1 MPPNSSTTAR
11 WLTYAGILP
20 FAAGLAGQL
29 FAPEAAP
36 WREWTAA
43 YGAVIAAFIAGIHW
57 AVHLFYGDK
66 APINLL
72 ISSNVL
78 ALAAWGA
85 LLLPAGPGP
94 FRLLVVVFLALVLID
109 RRLHRVG
116 LIPDW
121 FYRLRLQASA
131 AVSLC
136 LLGMAAAVM

>member
-11 WLTYAGILP
+11 WLTFAGILP
-20 FAAGLAGQL
+20 FAAGLAGQV

-57 AVHLFYGDK
+57 AVHLFFGDK
-66 APINLL
+66 APVNLL

-109 RRLHRVG
+109 RRLHRAE

-136 LLGMAAAVM
+136 LLGMAVAVM

>member
-1 MPPNSSTTAR
+1 MPPNASTTAR

-57 AVHLFYGDK
+57 AVHLFFGDK
-66 APINLL
+66 APVNLL

-85 LLLPAGPGP
+85 LLLPAGSGP

-109 RRLHRVG
+109 RRLHRAE

-136 LLGMAAAVM
+136 LLGMAVAVM

>member
-1 MPPNSSTTAR
+1 MPPNSTTIAR
-11 WLTYAGILP
+11 GLTYAGILP

-57 AVHLFYGDK
+57 AVHLFFGDK
-66 APINLL
+66 APVNLL

-94 FRLLVVVFLALVLID
+94 FRLLVLVFLALVLID
-109 RRLHRVG
+109 RRLYRAE

-136 LLGMAAAVM
+136 LLGMAVAVM

>member
-1 MPPNSSTTAR
+1 MSPNSITTAC

-20 FAAGLAGQL
+20 FAAGLVGQV

-57 AVHLFYGDK
+57 AVHLFFGDK
-66 APINLL
+66 APVNLL

-94 FRLLVVVFLALVLID
+94 FRLLVLVFLALVLID
-109 RRLHRVG
+109 RRLYRAE

-131 AVSLC
+131 AVLLC
-136 LLGMAAAVM
+136 LLGMAVAVM

>member
-1 MPPNSSTTAR
+1 MPPNSTATAR

-20 FAAGLAGQL
+20 FAAGMAGQV

-57 AVHLFYGDK
+57 AVHLFFGDK
-66 APINLL
+66 APLNLL

-78 ALAAWGA
+78 ALAAWAA

-109 RRLHRVG
+109 RRLHRAD
-116 LIPDW
+116 LIPEW
-121 FYRLRLQASA
+121 FYLLRLQASA

-136 LLGMAAAVM
+136 LLGMAVAVM